1 MCTPGTLFAD
11 TNHSGKLTYMEALLT
26 FLFFLIAG
34 FYLISLLG
42 RVFFSHWIRKK
53 QRQFSEGKGDSF
65 RAYTW
70 GQTDRSSKR
79 SEGDI
84 TVSTTRQTEKKI
96 NKNVGDYVDFEEVK

>member
-1 MCTPGTLFAD
+1 
-11 TNHSGKLTYMEALLT
+11 MEALLT

-53 QRQFSEGKGDSF
+53 QRQFSEGKGDFF

>member
-53 QRQFSEGKGDSF
+53 QRQFSEGKGDFF

-70 GQTDRSSKR
+70 RQTDRSSKR

>member
-53 QRQFSEGKGDSF
+53 QRQFSEGKGDFF

-70 GQTDRSSKR
+70 GQADRSSKR

>member
-1 MCTPGTLFAD
+1 LCTPGTLFAD

-53 QRQFSEGKGDSF
+53 QRQFSEGKGDFF